1 MTTDGKDD
9 WLYERRGSAMNVG
22 MGWYVVQKNS
32 RAIEGPSGSRVKH
45 GGKPMTIRSFSGLG
59 LATCIAVT
67 GMILFGAGTGTTYA
81 QAQETG
87 SQPSKVEITIKDR
100 QHGYQTVGMT
110 HPSHDTI
117 IVVRNQ
123 DTVTHGFASRLFR
136 DIDVQVENGKEVWGK
151 NFRSFHVEPGQVM
164 TLHFPTAPMKLGIH
178 GPVESMRHAIWC
190 DIHPEVRG
198 ELYVVE
204 TRGDLGGR

>member
-1 MTTDGKDD
+1 
-9 WLYERRGSAMNVG
+9 MNVG

-32 RAIEGPSGSRVKH
+32 RATEGESGSRVKH
-45 GGKPMTIRSFSGLG
+45 GGKPMKIRSFSGFG

-67 GMILFGAGTGTTYA
+67 GMILFGAGTGTAYA
-81 QAQETG
+81 QAQRK
-87 SQPSKVEITIKDR
+87 SDPPSKVLITIKDR
-100 QHGYQTVGMT
+100 QHGYQTVGKT
-110 HPSHDTI
+110 HPSQDTI
-117 IVVRNQ
+117 IVVRNK

-136 DIDVQVENGKEVWGK
+136 DIDVKVENGKEVEGK
-151 NFRSFHVEPGQVM
+151 NFRSFHVEPGQIM
-164 TLHFPTAPMKLGIH
+164 TLRFSTAPMKLGIH

-204 TRGDLGGR
+204 TRGDLGGG

>member
-1 MTTDGKDD
+1 MTTDGKGD
-9 WLYERRGSAMNVG
+9 WSYERRGSAMNVG

-32 RAIEGPSGSRVKH
+32 RAIEGLSGSRVKH
-45 GGKPMTIRSFSGLG
+45 GGKPMRIRSFSGLG

-87 SQPSKVEITIKDR
+87 APPSKVEITIKDR

-136 DIDVQVENGKEVWGK
+136 DIDVQVENGEEVWGK

-164 TLHFPTAPMKLGIH
+164 TLRFTTAPTKLSRYVGT
-178 GPVESMRHAIWC
+178 ESMRHAIWC

-204 TRGDLGGR
+204 TRGDLGGG

>member
-1 MTTDGKDD
+1 
-9 WLYERRGSAMNVG
+9 MNVG
-22 MGWYVVQKNS
+22 MGWYLVQKNS
-32 RAIEGPSGSRVKH
+32 RAIEGLSGSHVKQ
-45 GGKPMTIRSFSGLG
+45 GDKPMMIRSFSGLG

-67 GMILFGAGTGTTYA
+67 GMILFGAGTGTAYA

-87 SQPSKVEITIKDR
+87 AQPSKVEITIKDR

-151 NFRSFHVEPGQVM
+151 NFRSFHVEPGQIM
-164 TLHFPTAPMKLGIH
+164 TLRFSTAPMKLGIH